1 MKQFGIS
8 KGMRDGIQ
16 IIVTK
21 NGKTKATT
29 MDIEKWIEER
39 DAQDGIAP
47 LDSKVYDMVK
57 FLDDLK

>member
-1 MKQFGIS
+1 
-8 KGMRDGIQ
+8 MRDGIQ

-29 MDIEKWIEER
+29 MDVEKWMEER

-47 LDSKVYDMVK
+47 IDSKVYDMVK
-57 FLDDLK
+57 FLDEL